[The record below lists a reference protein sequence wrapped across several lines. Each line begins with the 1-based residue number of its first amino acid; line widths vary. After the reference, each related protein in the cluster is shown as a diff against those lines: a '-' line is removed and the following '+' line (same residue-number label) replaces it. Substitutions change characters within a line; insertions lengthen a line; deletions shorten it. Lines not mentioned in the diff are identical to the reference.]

1 MPTTYGNDIVYC
13 LKSHCGV
20 RGYCRQKWVL
30 QVQIICKFSNERT
43 CKRNKNLQG
52 LSCGFEVLYIIIV
65 IAITRVR
72 DFTGSISQS
81 IIADKKN
88 K

>member
-1 MPTTYGNDIVYC
+1 MPP
-13 LKSHCGV
+13 
-20 RGYCRQKWVL
+20 RGALSVPLFYVFLIPFSFLRSGRFVL
-30 QVQIICKFSNERT
+30 
-43 CKRNKNLQG
+43 
-52 LSCGFEVLYIIIV
+52 LYIIIV

-81 IIADKKN
+81 IIADKIN